1 VVSSTDAIGDL
12 CLAHKRPIPEVAV
25 VPLVYDTARSM
36 PTEKQAQ
43 LRKMVAFGIPAVAS
57 LVADQLSKQWARVAL
72 GPEGSGKLRSVIG
85 KALTFHYAENPGIA
99 FSMFRDLRGGRFVLA
114 GLAVVALVMVI
125 RYLKG
130 TDPGQRRLHIAL
142 GLIAGGAVGNLIDR
156 LVYARVV
163 DFILVDL
170 DVWPLDPWPVF
181 NVADIVLV
189 VGVCLIA
196 LDVLVNRRTPDS
208 APASG
213 VTK

>member
-1 VVSSTDAIGDL
+1 MTT
-12 CLAHKRPIPEVAV
+12 
-25 VPLVYDTARSM
+25 VPSDRQ
-36 PTEKQAQ
+36 PQF
-43 LRKMVAFGIPAVAS
+43 RKMVAFGIPAVIS
-57 LVADQLSKQWARVAL
+57 LVVDQLSKQWARAAL
-72 GPEGSGKLRSVIG
+72 GPEGSGKFRSVIG
-85 KALTFHYAENPGIA
+85 KALSFHYAENPGIA

-130 TDPGQRRLHIAL
+130 TDPSQRRLHVAL

-156 LVYARVV
+156 LLYARVV

-189 VGVCLIA
+189 AGVCLIA
-196 LDVLVNRRTPDS
+196 LDVLLNRHTPD
-208 APASG
+208 PAAAVD

>member
-1 VVSSTDAIGDL
+1 MA
-12 CLAHKRPIPEVAV
+12 PIVTVIAV
-25 VPLVYDTARSM
+25 VAAPYDTAIPMTSA
-36 PTEKQAQ
+36 KQMQ
-43 LRKMVAFGIPAVAS
+43 LRKLIGFAIPAVIS
-57 LVADQLSKQWARVAL
+57 LVTDQITKQWARAAL
-72 GPEGSGKLRSVIG
+72 GPEGSGKMRSVIG

-114 GLAVVALVMVI
+114 GLAIVALVMVL

-130 TDPGQRRLHIAL
+130 TDPTQRRLHVAL

-156 LVYARVV
+156 LIYARVV

-189 VGVCLIA
+189 VGVGLIA
-196 LDVLVNRRTPDS
+196 LDVIANRHKTDGAPPGRTTS
-208 APASG
+208 
-213 VTK
+213 

>member
-1 VVSSTDAIGDL
+1 MTSARQMQIRKLIGF
-12 CLAHKRPIPEVAV
+12 A
-25 VPLVYDTARSM
+25 
-36 PTEKQAQ
+36 
-43 LRKMVAFGIPAVAS
+43 IPAVVS
-57 LVADQLSKQWARVAL
+57 LVTDQITKQWARAAL
-72 GPEGSGKLRSVIG
+72 GPEGSGKMRSVIG

-114 GLAVVALVMVI
+114 GLAVVALVMVL

-130 TDPGQRRLHIAL
+130 TDPTQRRLHVAL

-156 LVYARVV
+156 LIYARVV

-189 VGVCLIA
+189 VGVGLIA
-196 LDVLVNRRTPDS
+196 LDVIANRHKTDG
-208 APASG
+208 APPGRATS
-213 VTK
+213 

>member
-1 VVSSTDAIGDL
+1 MTTERRAQIG
-12 CLAHKRPIPEVAV
+12 
-25 VPLVYDTARSM
+25 
-36 PTEKQAQ
+36 
-43 LRKMVAFGIPAVAS
+43 KMVGFTIPAGVS
-57 LVADQLSKQWARVAL
+57 LLVDQVTKQWARTAL
-72 GPEGSGKLRSVIG
+72 GPEGSGKMRSVIG

-114 GLAVVALVMVI
+114 ALAVAALVMVI

-130 TDPGQRRLHIAL
+130 TDPAHRRLHIAL

-156 LVYARVV
+156 LLYARVV

-189 VGVCLIA
+189 VGVGLIA
-196 LDVLVNRRTPDS
+196 LDVLVNRGRQDG
-208 APASG
+208 APAGGITS
-213 VTK
+213 